1 MISEEKVKIMTELA
15 RYEKEYGRKDFYINR
30 YQKEDYVRLELIK
43 VSMALTVAFLG
54 VILLTAVLQM
64 DLVLSML
71 RKDQLTLILIGLL
84 VSYILLF
91 LIYIHFTKK
100 RAEQEYQEAE
110 VRIRVYDKQLEE
122 LLRFYEEK
130 EKEDDSPTIIS
141 EEKEHGEA
149 INI

>member
-1 MISEEKVKIMTELA
+1 
-15 RYEKEYGRKDFYINR
+15 
-30 YQKEDYVRLELIK
+30 
-43 VSMALTVAFLG
+43 
-54 VILLTAVLQM
+54 M

-71 RKDQLTLILIGLL
+71 RQDKLTLILLGLL

-100 RAEQEYQEAE
+100 RAEREYQEAE

-122 LLRFYEEK
+122 LLRLYEEK

-141 EEKEHGEA
+141 EEKEDGET
-149 INI
+149 ISI